1 MADQNSPRCA
11 IRRNL
16 AKAAIDSMVAADVA
30 KAAYD
35 ETAHQKD
42 RNIAAAASALE
53 AARAAQIQA
62 EIAEIALRAH
72 IEQHGCKS

>member
-1 MADQNSPRCA
+1 MTDQDSPRCA

-35 ETAHQKD
+35 AAVQEHHD
-42 RNIAAAASALE
+42 IVAAASVLE

-62 EIAEIALRAH
+62 EIAEIALRDH
-72 IEQHGCKS
+72 IAQHGCKS